1 MFPSPPP
8 PPTKIGGRKLT
19 NLYHLRIGIILNH
32 FIDVQLFFSL
42 SFWINLGWLSKF
54 VLITWRQNSRPRKVQ
69 ILPTKQLQSTRYIWT
84 EKHTKPK
91 LSEVCVNWNCISW
104 YCLLSE
110 ITPIIEYR
118 CLNQCKF
125 NLPHSSF
132 NYPPPPTPRL
142 IKLVNFWE
150 GRPPTVMS
158 RYDNYWT
165 NWPSSV
171 DVRTHRGSRN
181 CPPVFAEGCVIVTRA

>member
-8 PPTKIGGRKLT
+8 PPNKNWRKEIDKFIPSS
-19 NLYHLRIGIILNH
+19 NWYHPEPFH
-32 FIDVQLFFSL
+32 WCSFIFFFS
-42 SFWINLGWLSKF
+42 FWVNLGWLSKF

-132 NYPPPPTPRL
+132 NYPPPPPPPASSNWWISEKADLLLSCHVTTT
-142 IKLVNFWE
+142 I
-150 GRPPTVMS
+150 GRTGQVQLTSGPTE
-158 RYDNYWT
+158 
-165 NWPSSV
+165 
-171 DVRTHRGSRN
+171 VR
-181 CPPVFAEGCVIVTRA
+181 VIARRFSPKAA